1 MGQTVRGLDCRQSAL
16 RRTRTPMLN
25 PRGLALL
32 ALLFRAPESIAQSYS
47 APNCT
52 RAECEVRAGEL
63 EASFEVRPNGYNNM
77 PSGCLLFEHDVSAA
91 WGCWQVIYVE
101 GCVGDACRS
110 DDAEC
115 PCTIMDCGDTAR
127 PTVAPTTP
135 SLASRAPS
143 VGRDARKGHWS
154 AMKRR
159 WWLPSS
165 LIVLACGP
173 CCAFVAGKR
182 LVTKER
188 VGVFDQG
195 ARESELVHVA
205 ALDAGGAKGAQLE
218 L

>member
-1 MGQTVRGLDCRQSAL
+1 
-16 RRTRTPMLN
+16 MLN

-52 RAECEVRAGEL
+52 RAECEVRAGVL

-115 PCTIMDCGDTAR
+115 PCTIMDCGDTER

-143 VGRDARKGHWS
+143 CSWACRRDTELEATRFAHGRGHRSTPALKPKRVCVLKWAR
-154 AMKRR
+154 
-159 WWLPSS
+159 
-165 LIVLACGP
+165 
-173 CCAFVAGKR
+173 
-182 LVTKER
+182 
-188 VGVFDQG
+188 
-195 ARESELVHVA
+195 
-205 ALDAGGAKGAQLE
+205 QLRAHA
-218 L
+218 